1 MKHTILSFR
10 ETMNRLRHTQKKG
23 ELEIEFWS
31 ARELC
36 PEMGYT
42 WENFENVIGKA
53 KENCS
58 KVQVTPNYHFGDV
71 TKMVQ
76 IGSGATREQR
86 DYVLSKTGC
95 YLVALNGDSSKEE
108 IAWAKAY
115 FIVQTQA
122 AEMATPELSEAEDRS
137 QLREKLKVSNRQ
149 LAGAAKAA
157 GVENFQFFNAAGIRK
172 LYTMSLAELKKKKGI
187 SANDEYWDRVCSLEL
202 SANEFR
208 TQLAK
213 KAIEEKK
220 KRGELHGQR
229 QAEAEHERV
238 GKTVRE
244 TIHKEAGIFLE
255 DLPPEPSL
263 KKLLSAQKKQ
273 AKLADKISK
282 KAISDLSSPT
292 E

>member
-1 MKHTILSFR
+1 MKHTIFSFR
-10 ETMNRLRHTQKKG
+10 ETMNRLRHTQQKG
-23 ELEIEFWS
+23 GTEIEFWS

-36 PEMGYT
+36 PELGYT

-86 DYVLSKTGC
+86 DYVMSKTGC
-95 YLVALNGDSSKEE
+95 YLVALNGDASKEE

-122 AEMATPELSEAEDRS
+122 AEMGSPELSEAEDRS
-137 QLREKLKVSNRQ
+137 QLREKLKVANKQ
-149 LAGAAKAA
+149 LGGAAKAA
-157 GVENFQFFNAAGIRK
+157 GVENFQFFNAAGLRK
-172 LYTMSLAELKKKKGI
+172 LYTMSLTELKKKKGI
-187 SANDEYWDRVCSLEL
+187 SVKEEYWDRVCSLEL

-208 TQLAK
+208 AQLAK
-213 KAIEEKK
+213 KTIEGKK
-220 KRGELHGQR
+220 KRGELHGQK

-238 GKTVRE
+238 GQTVRE
-244 TIHKEAGIFLE
+244 TIHKEAGIYLE

-263 KKLLSAQKKQ
+263 KKLLSDQKKK
-273 AKLADKISK
+273 ARLAEKAPK
-282 KAISDLSSPT
+282 KTISDSSPI